1 MNYESMITDLRTSNH
16 NKLGIISD
24 IRSLVNTNVRQVI
37 ADVAFR
43 SLKRTTDIPYSVHS
57 EVKRYTCPAD
67 MQGEDIINLRKQN
80 DSLNVSWNKTDT
92 IDFFKRMESGLIA
105 IDSSLR
111 RKTLLINSSNDEK
124 YATLDALN
132 TYDADGTWIASGDAT
147 NVRTDS
153 VNYVEGTGSVRFDL
167 NSGVTTATLTK
178 TSDDTID
185 ISAYEENG
193 SIYLFVYIPE
203 NEGDITSFSLKVGS
217 DNANYYSDTTTT
229 TAEGLSFASGWN
241 LLKFGLA
248 TETGTADME
257 NIDYYQFTVTKS
269 ALMDSTT
276 DFRIDNLL
284 ILMGNLFQTVYYSE
298 YPWVDTDG
306 VRKENSTLDSDTLA
320 LDSDETEIVM
330 DKLNEKI
337 AKALREQ
344 SDQSYSRDEYNVH
357 KRDYEMLN
365 PSEAMAT
372 TIQYYN
378 FS

>member
-1 MNYESMITDLRTSNH
+1 MNYESIITDLRTSNH

-132 TYDADGTWIASGDAT
+132 TYDADGTWIASDDAT

>member
-1 MNYESMITDLRTSNH
+1 
-16 NKLGIISD
+16 
-24 IRSLVNTNVRQVI
+24 V
-37 ADVAFR
+37 
-43 SLKRTTDIPYSVHS
+43 
-57 EVKRYTCPAD
+57 
-67 MQGEDIINLRKQN
+67 GE
-80 DSLNVSWNKTDT
+80 
-92 IDFFKRMESGLIA
+92 
-105 IDSSLR
+105 
-111 RKTLLINSSNDEK
+111 
-124 YATLDALN
+124 ATAN
-132 TYDADGTWIASGDAT
+132 
-147 NVRTDS
+147 
-153 VNYVEGTGSVRFDL
+153 
-167 NSGVTTATLTK
+167 LTK
-178 TSDDTID
+178 TADDSID
-185 ISAYEENG
+185 ISDYEENG

-337 AKALREQ
+337 AKAL
-344 SDQSYSRDEYNVH
+344 
-357 KRDYEMLN
+357 KRTKRPIL
-365 PSEAMAT
+365 
-372 TIQYYN
+372 
-378 FS
+378 